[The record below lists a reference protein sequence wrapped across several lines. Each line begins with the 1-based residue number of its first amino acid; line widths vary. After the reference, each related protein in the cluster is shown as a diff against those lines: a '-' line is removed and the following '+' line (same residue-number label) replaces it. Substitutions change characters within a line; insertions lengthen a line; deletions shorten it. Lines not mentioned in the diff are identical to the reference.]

1 MPTGSSSSIVTH
13 PAALAAACL
22 ALLLSAAAAEAEA
35 APALALTDDGRLF
48 VFDTDTRRV
57 EGGPVSIRGVEGR
70 VLGVDVRPSDG
81 AVYAVSDAPALYRL
95 DPGSGEATEVAAL
108 SAPLPAG
115 ARAVVDFNPVADRLR
130 LMAEDGTNLRVNPAD
145 GQATVDGRLRYDA
158 GGEGVG
164 GPPAIVAG
172 AYTNSVAGA
181 KETALY
187 TVDLAS
193 GRLNL
198 QAPPNDGVQKA
209 RGGGLGLELET
220 TPAFDIAAEGGA
232 ERAYLLTRGVL
243 HAVDLEGGSARRLGR
258 VEGLR
263 GDVIDLA
270 VLPAR

>member
-1 MPTGSSSSIVTH
+1 MPTGSSSSIVTR

-57 EGGPVSIRGVEGR
+57 EGGPVPVRGVEGR

-158 GGEGVG
+158 GEEGAG
-164 GPPAIVAG
+164 RPPAIVAG

-232 ERAYLLTRGVL
+232 NRAYLLNRGVL
-243 HAVDLEGGSARRLGR
+243 HEVDLEGGSARRLGR
-258 VEGLR
+258 VGGLR

-270 VLPAR
+270 ILPAR